1 MRGSRQHQSV
11 RTLGACMCA
20 RACVWSLG
28 VCGRPGRSWLD
39 PGGHPEAQPAPGQ
52 SWHVLE
58 EGWQGW
64 GDREQEPTLSGGT
77 LPTPAPSET
86 EQRLPVRRTSKK
98 LLPSSGRRGRTR
110 RRGPRRRGLRGRG
123 LRGRGLGCS
132 GSGDG
137 NLTPPAQQAGLAC
150 SAVPSVGDVI
160 TRLFTEQA
168 ATFLRSHKLELS
180 RTVAVSA
187 FGVYVQCGECPGA
200 QWASVRRAGG
210 PFHPGHIHFLFCGTS
225 PKERH
230 CTTRLSRPSCSCRLS
245 SGTPG
250 RSGRSP

>member
-11 RTLGACMCA
+11 RTPGACVCA

-39 PGGHPEAQPAPGQ
+39 PGGHSEAQPAPGQ

-110 RRGPRRRGLRGRG
+110 RRGPRRRGPRGRG

-132 GSGDG
+132 GSG
-137 NLTPPAQQAGLAC
+137 TVTSRRRP
-150 SAVPSVGDVI
+150 SRRVWHAVPSVGDVI

-200 QWASVRRAGG
+200 RWASVRRAGG
-210 PFHPGHIHFLFCGTS
+210 PVHPGHIHFLFCGTS

-230 CTTRLSRPSCSCRLS
+230 CTTRLSRPSCSCRPG

>member
-11 RTLGACMCA
+11 RMLGACVCA
-20 RACVWSLG
+20 RACVWSLS

-98 LLPSSGRRGRTR
+98 LLPSSRRRGRTR

-132 GSGDG
+132 GSG
-137 NLTPPAQQAGLAC
+137 TVT
-150 SAVPSVGDVI
+150 SRRRPSRRVWH
-160 TRLFTEQA
+160 A
-168 ATFLRSHKLELS
+168 
-180 RTVAVSA
+180 
-187 FGVYVQCGECPGA
+187 VQCP
-200 QWASVRRAGG
+200 QWVMSLRVCSRSRRQ
-210 PFHPGHIHFLFCGTS
+210 
-225 PKERH
+225 
-230 CTTRLSRPSCSCRLS
+230 PS
-245 SGTPG
+245 
-250 RSGRSP
+250 

>member
-11 RTLGACMCA
+11 RTPGACVCA
-20 RACVWSLG
+20 RACVWSLS
-28 VCGRPGRSWLD
+28 VCSRPGRSWLD

-123 LRGRGLGCS
+123 LGCS
-132 GSGDG
+132 GSW
-137 NLTPPAQQAGLAC
+137 TVTSRRRP
-150 SAVPSVGDVI
+150 SRRVWHAVPSVGDVI

-200 QWASVRRAGG
+200 R
-210 PFHPGHIHFLFCGTS
+210 
-225 PKERH
+225 
-230 CTTRLSRPSCSCRLS
+230 
-245 SGTPG
+245 
-250 RSGRSP
+250 

>member
-11 RTLGACMCA
+11 RTLGACVCA

-58 EGWQGW
+58 EGWQGS
-64 GDREQEPTLSGGT
+64 GDGEQEPTLSGGT
-77 LPTPAPSET
+77 LPTPAT

-98 LLPSSGRRGRTR
+98 LLPSRRRRGCTG
-110 RRGPRRRGLRGRG
+110 RRGPRGRGPRGRG

-132 GSGDG
+132 RSGDG
-137 NLTPPAQQAGLAC
+137 NLTPR
-150 SAVPSVGDVI
+150 SRRVWHAVPSVGDVI

-200 QWASVRRAGG
+200 QWASVHRAGG
-210 PFHPGHIHFLFCGTS
+210 PVHPGHIHFLFCGTS

-230 CTTRLSRPSCSCRLS
+230 CTTRLSRPSCSCRLG

-250 RSGRSP
+250 RSGRFP